1 MSNAVSDDLAL
12 EDAVER
18 MMADPAEFFDR
29 DEWAMHTIPRGEHEQ
44 MLLTG
49 LQKRFAD
56 LRDRVPILKKLA
68 DEQRVDTIGQL
79 DDVVP
84 LLFSHTVY
92 KSYPISLLEK
102 NQFTKLTAWL
112 QKLTTIDLSHVDAS
126 HCQGIDDWIRTLDEQ
141 TPLRIRHSSGTT
153 GHMSFI
159 PRTEAEASKHFYS
172 MVIGIFDRVGVRVPT
187 PDEPLHMHLVI
198 PQFRY
203 GNTAL
208 CRTNEYFSAAIAGGD
223 ESKMHYLYPTRQSS
237 DLMFLAGRLR
247 AAQALGEVQR
257 LSQHLSPALLS
268 RKDEFEALAR
278 NQAGDVARFF
288 DSVVANLRGQTVY
301 AMGTWNVLYNLA
313 NAGLERGV
321 KSVLSPDSV
330 ITTGG
335 GAKGQSV
342 PADWEPKVV
351 EFLGVP
357 RLNHG
362 YGMTE
367 VMAQHKLCEQQRFHI
382 EPWAILF
389 VLDPDTGAPL
399 PRVGSQTGRAA
410 YFDLLADTM
419 WGGFV
424 TGDEVT
430 VEWSQQ
436 CACGRTTAHIARRI
450 ERYSEQRGGD
460 DKISCAAAAD
470 AHDAALNFLTDAL
483 S

>member
-1 MSNAVSDDLAL
+1 MSSAVSETVSLA
-12 EDAVER
+12 DQVDR
-18 MMADPAEFFDR
+18 MMADPATFFDR
-29 DEWAMHTIPRGEHEQ
+29 SESAMHSIPRDTHDE
-44 MLLTG
+44 MLLIG
-49 LQKRFAD
+49 LAKRLAQQ
-56 LRDRVPILKKLA
+56 RDRVPMLKKLA
-68 DEQRVDTIGQL
+68 DEQRVDEITAL
-79 DDVVP
+79 DDAVP
-84 LLFSHTVY
+84 LLFSHAVY

-102 NQFTKLTAWL
+102 NQFSKLMTWF
-112 QKLTTIDLSHVDAS
+112 QKLTSVDLSHVDVS
-126 HCQGIDDWIRTLDEQ
+126 QCQGIDDWIRALDEQ
-141 TPLRIRHSSGTT
+141 SNIRIRHSSGTT

-159 PRTEAEASKHFYS
+159 PRTDVESAKHFYS
-172 MVIGIFDRVGVRVPT
+172 MVIGIFDPVGIRVPT
-187 PDEPLHMHLVI
+187 PDEPLNMHLVV

-208 CRTNEYFSAAIAGGD
+208 CRTNDFFSAAIGGGD
-223 ESKMHYLYPTRQSS
+223 ESRLHYLYPTRQSS

-247 AAQALGEVQR
+247 AAQALGETQR
-257 LSQHLSPALLS
+257 LSQTLSPALLS
-268 RKDEFEALAR
+268 RKSEFESLAK
-278 NQAGDVARFF
+278 NQARDMETFF
-288 DSVVANLRGQTVY
+288 SSVIDDLRGQTIY

-321 KSVLSPDSV
+321 RGVLAPDSV

-335 GAKGQSV
+335 GAKGQVV
-342 PADWEPKVV
+342 PPDWEEKVV

-357 RLNHG
+357 RLRHG

-367 VMAQHKLCEQQRFHI
+367 VMGQHKLCTEQRFHI
-382 EPWAILF
+382 EPWIILY

-399 PRVGSQTGRAA
+399 PREGTQTGRAA
-410 YFDLLADTM
+410 YFDLLNETS

-430 VEWSQQ
+430 VEWTEP
-436 CACGRTTAHIARRI
+436 CACGRTTAHIARKI

-470 AHDAALNFLTDAL
+470 AHDAALNFLTDVF